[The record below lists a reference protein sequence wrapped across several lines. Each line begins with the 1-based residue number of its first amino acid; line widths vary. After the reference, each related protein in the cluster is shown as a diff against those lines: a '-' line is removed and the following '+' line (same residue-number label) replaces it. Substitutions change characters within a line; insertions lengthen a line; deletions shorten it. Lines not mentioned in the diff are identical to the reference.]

1 MAAASSEMPQ
11 RSSICF
17 FFCHSYENLD
27 TLYLKVVGIP
37 SSPKRTITK
46 KINFCKYDKNGA
58 ADQYK
63 WEVNYDGGVGTLF
76 VAITD
81 KKGFDDDRE
90 NLVSMEGQLQAE
102 VEDQSGKFFP
112 FLNDDSNEMKKYQF
126 YAGILYKRI

>member
-1 MAAASSEMPQ
+1 MAYQE
-11 RSSICF
+11 
-17 FFCHSYENLD
+17 
-27 TLYLKVVGIP
+27 
-37 SSPKRTITK
+37 
-46 KINFCKYDKNGA
+46 
-58 ADQYK
+58 K

-90 NLVSMEGQLQAE
+90 NLVSTKGQLQAE